1 MSRPFRSSACEL
13 PQRYPADGKSI
24 DIEILGNAV
33 TDGEELFWKTEPE
46 NLRRQVESILRP
58 RISSREITHLS
69 VFALGPIPLLVK
81 LGSLLGDIVPM
92 EVYQLHREPPQD
104 GPGLRRAFPAAL
116 NDGRPGRFAEPRG
129 LDQCVHQRG
138 ALAPAIGTRR
148 RRHANSEHG
157 GRCLTQGSPTAQ
169 IHGAA
174 RQCRGLA
181 ERDLWNIRRLPRIMS
196 GVGYQTGRFVITLS
210 ISDIDPGCV
219 KSRKINLC
227 LELPSRFR

>member
-1 MSRPFRSSACEL
+1 MSRLFRSSACEL

-92 EVYQLHREPPQD
+92 EVYH
-104 GPGLRRAFPAAL
+104 
-116 NDGRPGRFAEPRG
+116 
-129 LDQCVHQRG
+129 
-138 ALAPAIGTRR
+138 T
-148 RRHANSEHG
+148 NS
-157 GRCLTQGSPTAQ
+157 T
-169 IHGAA
+169 
-174 RQCRGLA
+174 
-181 ERDLWNIRRLPRIMS
+181 
-196 GVGYQTGRFVITLS
+196 S
-210 ISDIDPGCV
+210 I
-219 KSRKINLC
+219 
-227 LELPSRFR
+227 